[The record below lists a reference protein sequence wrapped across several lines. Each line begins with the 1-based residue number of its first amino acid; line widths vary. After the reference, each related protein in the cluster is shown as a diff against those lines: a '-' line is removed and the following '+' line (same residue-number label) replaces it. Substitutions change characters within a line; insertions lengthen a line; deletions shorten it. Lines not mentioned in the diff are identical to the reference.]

1 MDNLD
6 SDKIIQINQRAL
18 NFERFILRRAFGL
31 YYLVWALAIL
41 EFIGTP
47 LILEYFYSNLT
58 YFIIIYLI
66 GYFITLVIGIS
77 LSRTIFLKVFR
88 TYKFRHQ
95 GIYKDRKKI
104 YYLYPVLI
112 LLIIVFSYVLQ
123 RPFFFQGL
131 YVYIINLLLFVFG
144 FRLLKYIKISF
155 EKVPPEGYIA
165 FYTYDISAA
174 GSILFFIISSEL
186 FKNLVLYSF
195 IPWTL
200 ALFGWL
206 FCAFYAIYHAPDE
219 VVNNE

>member
-6 SDKIIQINQRAL
+6 SEKIIQINQRAL

-31 YYLVWALAIL
+31 YYLIWALAIL

-47 LILEYFYSNLT
+47 LIFQHIYSNLT

-66 GYFITLVIGIS
+66 GYFITVIIGIS
-77 LSRTIFLKVFR
+77 LSRRIFLRVFR
-88 TYKFRHQ
+88 TYKFRNRR
-95 GIYKDRKKI
+95 IYKDRKKI

-112 LLIIVFSYVLQ
+112 LLIIVFSYLLQ
-123 RPFFFQGL
+123 RPFFFTDL
-131 YVYIINLLLFVFG
+131 YVYSINVLLFVFG
-144 FRLLKYIKISF
+144 FQLFKYIKISF

-165 FYTYDISAA
+165 FYTYIASAA
-174 GSILFFIISSEL
+174 GSIIFFIISSEL
-186 FKNLVLYSF
+186 FKSLVLYSF

-200 ALFGWL
+200 ALFGWF

>member
-6 SDKIIQINQRAL
+6 SEKIMQINHRAL

-31 YYLVWALAIL
+31 YYLVWALAIS

-47 LILEYFYSNLT
+47 LIFEHFYSNLT
-58 YFIIIYLI
+58 DFIIIYLI
-66 GYFITLVIGIS
+66 GYFITVIIGIS
-77 LSRTIFLKVFR
+77 LSRTIFLKVYR
-88 TYKFRHQ
+88 TYTFKYQ
-95 GIYKDRKKI
+95 TKYKDKKKI

-112 LLIIVFSYVLQ
+112 LLIIVSSYVLQ

-131 YVYIINLLLFVFG
+131 YVYIINFLLFLFG

-165 FYTYDISAA
+165 FYSYDISAV

-195 IPWTL
+195 IPWAL
-200 ALFGWL
+200 ASFGWF

>member
-6 SDKIIQINQRAL
+6 SDKLIQINHRAL

-31 YYLVWALAIL
+31 YYLVWAFAIL

-47 LILEYFYSNLT
+47 VIFEHYYSNLT
-58 YFIIIYLI
+58 YFIIIYLT
-66 GYFITLVIGIS
+66 GYVITLVIGIG
-77 LSRTIFLKVFR
+77 LSRKIFLKVFR
-88 TYKFRHQ
+88 TYKFRY
-95 GIYKDRKKI
+95 GKIYKDRKKT

-112 LLIIVFSYVLQ
+112 VLIIVFSYVLQ

-144 FRLLKYIKISF
+144 FRLFKYIKMSF

-174 GSILFFIISSEL
+174 GSILFFMLSSEI

-195 IPWTL
+195 IPWAL
-200 ALFGWL
+200 ALFGWF

>member
-47 LILEYFYSNLT
+47 LIFEHIYSNLT

-88 TYKFRHQ
+88 TYKFQYRR
-95 GIYKDRKKI
+95 IYNDKKKI
-104 YYLYPVLI
+104 YYLYP
-112 LLIIVFSYVLQ
+112 LLIVFILTFSYIFQ
-123 RPFFFQGL
+123 KPFFFQGL
-131 YVYIINLLLFVFG
+131 YVYIINLLLFAFG
-144 FRLLKYIKISF
+144 FKLFKYIKISF
-155 EKVPPEGYIA
+155 QKVPPEGYIA
-165 FYTYDISAA
+165 FYTYNASAA
-174 GSILFFIISSEL
+174 GSIVFFIISSAL

-195 IPWTL
+195 IPWAL
-200 ALFGWL
+200 ALFGW
-206 FCAFYAIYHAPDE
+206 FCCAFYAIYHAPDE

>member
-47 LILEYFYSNLT
+47 MIFEHFYSNLT
-58 YFIIIYLI
+58 DFIIIYLI
-66 GYFITLVIGIS
+66 GYFITVIIGIS
-77 LSRTIFLKVFR
+77 LSRRIFLKVFR
-88 TYKFRHQ
+88 TYTFKYKTK
-95 GIYKDRKKI
+95 YKDKKKI

-112 LLIIVFSYVLQ
+112 LLIIVSSYVLQ

-131 YVYIINLLLFVFG
+131 YVYIINFLLFLFG

-165 FYTYDISAA
+165 FYTYDISAV

-195 IPWTL
+195 IPWAL
-200 ALFGWL
+200 ALFGWF